1 MASPANIVQLAYILN
16 PGGLDAALDYW
27 INVMGAGPFY
37 RGEFPLTDQ
46 IHKGKPT
53 GQHAV
58 VACGYNGEMQIEL
71 IMPLN
76 DEPGP
81 YNDFLAVN
89 PKVPV
94 GGLYHHV
101 MVEEG
106 DYDAT
111 IARLVANGCKEAFS
125 ARNELGER
133 IAYLESGDVL
143 GGYLEVIES
152 EMWPR
157 VCKNMRAARQGWD
170 GKDRPVR
177 GFEELM

>member
-16 PGGLDAALDYW
+16 PGGMDAALDYW
-27 INVMGAGPFY
+27 VNVMGAGPFY

-58 VACGYNGEMQIEL
+58 VACGYNGEMQVEL
-71 IMPLN
+71 IEPLN
-76 DEPGP
+76 QEPGP
-81 YNDFLAVN
+81 YNDFLAEN

-111 IARLVANGCKEAFS
+111 VARFLANGCKEAFS
-125 ARNELGER
+125 ARNEIGDR
-133 IAYLESGDVL
+133 ICYLEATDGT
-143 GGYLEVIES
+143 GGYIEVIES

-157 VCKNMRAARQGWD
+157 VCRNMRAAREGWD

-177 GFEELM
+177 GFEEIM